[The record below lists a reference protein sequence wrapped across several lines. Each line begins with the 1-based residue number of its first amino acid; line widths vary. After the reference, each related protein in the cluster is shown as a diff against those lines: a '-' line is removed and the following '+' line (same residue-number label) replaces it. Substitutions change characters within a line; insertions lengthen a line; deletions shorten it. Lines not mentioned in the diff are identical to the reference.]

1 MCSPRCWNAGRCN
14 ILRSRFFLCRKSR
27 RPTNVSSRARLPRSS
42 SIRADRRTPQ
52 EALMK
57 DRVEYKRS
65 KEIPGLVLSEAR
77 FSEFRFD
84 RHYHLDYHIALVTEG
99 VQRQGFHGETLL
111 LTPGSIQLMPPG
123 EVHDGN

>member
-1 MCSPRCWNAGRCN
+1 MLNFLQAHFDAMDHTSGPRTRRVAPRGGSSLQGAGKA
-14 ILRSRFFLCRKSR
+14 L
-27 RPTNVSSRARLPRSS
+27 
-42 SIRADRRTPQ
+42 Q

-77 FSEFRFD
+77 FSEFRFE

-99 VQRQGFHGETLL
+99 VQRQD
-111 LTPGSIQLMPPG
+111 SMAKRCYSRRAASS
-123 EVHDGN
+123 